1 MPDPPAPARTRTIT
15 WQDPT
20 SALAR
25 LASLSG
31 LEAIQAGLR
40 GELPPPPMAE
50 LLGLRGGEV
59 EEGRAV
65 VVVQP
70 AEYHANYVGAVHGAL
85 TAGLLD
91 MAMSMAVLSTMPAGA
106 YAPTAQMNVHFLRPL
121 PMGSDVRA
129 EARVLHRGQK
139 TVAAEARIVCS
150 EGKLCAHATT
160 TCLVVS
166 S

>member
-1 MPDPPAPARTRTIT
+1 MPDPTAPARTRTIT
-15 WQDPT
+15 WQDPGST
-20 SALAR
+20 LER
-25 LASLSG
+25 LAILSG
-31 LEAIQAGLR
+31 LEAMRAGLR

-50 LLGLRGGEV
+50 LLGLQGIEV

-65 VVVQP
+65 VVVEP
-70 AEYHANYVGAVHGAL
+70 TEFHANYVGAVHGAL

-91 MAMSMAVLSTMPAGA
+91 AAMSMAVISTMPAGA

-121 PMGSDVRA
+121 PMGAEARA

-139 TVAAEARIVCS
+139 TVVAEARVVS
-150 EGKLCAHATT
+150 FEGSLCAQATS

-166 S
+166 D